1 MDRPDEDPKPRSS
14 VGRDIDQ
21 AAVGAAEEYA
31 GGYDAAQKLEAPP
44 GPDSHGVPPRRST
57 PALPLVSTTLA
68 RRGHRRARPGAGKHE
83 RSMSRKR
90 SPRRAA
96 MQTSLH
102 GVDDSERKCHPDT
115 KALYGSDYP
124 ALGMAHLWCELRRGR
139 RPVQGAR
146 TGP

>member
-57 PALPLVSTTLA
+57 PVRPLVSATLA
-68 RRGHRRARPGAGKHE
+68 RRSRRRARPGAA
-83 RSMSRKR
+83 STNV
-90 SPRRAA
+90 AC
-96 MQTSLH
+96 H
-102 GVDDSERKCHPDT
+102 GR
-115 KALYGSDYP
+115 
-124 ALGMAHLWCELRRGR
+124 
-139 RPVQGAR
+139 GAR
-146 TGP
+146 EDPRCKPRSAELTTLSASVTLTRR